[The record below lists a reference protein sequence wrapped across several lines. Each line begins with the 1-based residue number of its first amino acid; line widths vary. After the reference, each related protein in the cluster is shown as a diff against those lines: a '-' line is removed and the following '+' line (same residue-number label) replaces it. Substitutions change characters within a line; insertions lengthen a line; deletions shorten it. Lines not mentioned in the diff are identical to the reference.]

1 MLKVAFYFDN
11 TSIADRDCSV
21 LDKGNP
27 GIGGTEYLF
36 FATPYELQKRY
47 HNIISVI
54 LLTTKDMSLPKEML
68 CYAVGDI
75 NDAIAFCSNRN
86 INIFV
91 VRNLNGIQT
100 KLPRNFNVVI
110 WAHNFIDRKILNKYA
125 RNPNIAKIVNVSR
138 EQLDNYRDNKAFLK
152 SCYIY
157 NWMYLENNKEKH
169 IPFAERNNEVTYIGS
184 LIPSKGFHLL
194 AKVWKEVIRN
204 VPNAHLNVIGNG
216 CVYGESKLGKYNI
229 ASESYEKQF
238 ISYLTSEGGIIP
250 SVTFWGRLGSE
261 KNDILARTKVGVPNP
276 TGLTETFC
284 LSAVEM
290 GLYGAWLVTKH
301 RGGYLDT
308 IPPFAGT
315 LFCNED
321 KLAQFIIAGLRK
333 TDYDSESYLNY
344 CMENF
349 SLEKILPK
357 WLDMFSNIAAG
368 KTVQVDKTIINRD
381 YNFKYLKE
389 INRRIKSLLPFG
401 YLLPTVEWY
410 INVMNKIFHL
420 KIEHHSY

>member
-36 FATPYELQKRY
+36 CATPYELQKRY

-100 KLPRNFNVVI
+100 KLPRNFNIVI

-238 ISYLTSEGGIIP
+238 ISYLTNEREGG
-250 SVTFWGRLGSE
+250 
-261 KNDILARTKVGVPNP
+261 
-276 TGLTETFC
+276 
-284 LSAVEM
+284 
-290 GLYGAWLVTKH
+290 
-301 RGGYLDT
+301 
-308 IPPFAGT
+308 
-315 LFCNED
+315 
-321 KLAQFIIAGLRK
+321 
-333 TDYDSESYLNY
+333 
-344 CMENF
+344 
-349 SLEKILPK
+349 
-357 WLDMFSNIAAG
+357 
-368 KTVQVDKTIINRD
+368 
-381 YNFKYLKE
+381 
-389 INRRIKSLLPFG
+389 
-401 YLLPTVEWY
+401 
-410 INVMNKIFHL
+410 
-420 KIEHHSY
+420 